1 MSRQVLPH
9 EVAALTARLPC
20 WLPGAV
26 NWSVKL
32 ACHGPPWLPLRLRR
46 TPLEGCALLMRL
58 YHWRASR

>member
-9 EVAALTARLPC
+9 EVAALTARLPS

-32 ACHGPPWLPLRLRR
+32 ANHGPRWLPHRLRR
-46 TPLEGCALLMRL
+46 GPLQGCALVMRL
-58 YHWRASR
+58 YHWRATR